1 MFATYLIGLREG
13 LEATLVVSI
22 LVAFLVKSQ
31 RRDRL
36 PQVWAGVGLAV
47 ALSVVFGSLIQYTS
61 TSLLRTSESREFFEA
76 VTSVAAVVFVT
87 WMIFWMRRAAR
98 SIAGELRGKL
108 TEALAVGSLAVAG
121 MAFLA
126 VVREGLETALIFY
139 AAAESVAG
147 GTGAG
152 SLLALIGG
160 IVTAVVI
167 GFGLYRSALKINL
180 SRFFTWTGALLI
192 LVAAGILKYG
202 VHDFQEAGVLPGLNN
217 QAFDISATLDPNAWY
232 GALLAGMFNIT
243 AAPTVLELI
252 AWVAYAVPVLVL
264 FLRKPAAAPAKPAAS
279 APAPSPAATTTTTV
293 TSPAEA
299 TVAPV
304 EPARPAATPTEAE
317 PAAPVDET
325 APAERPQPAAAAPSP
340 RA

>member
-47 ALSVVFGSLIQYTS
+47 ALSVGFGSLIQCTS
-61 TSLLRTSESREFFEA
+61 TSLLRTSESRELFEA

-98 SIAGELRGKL
+98 TIAGELRGKL
-108 TEALAVGSLAVAG
+108 TDALAVGSLAVAG

-126 VVREGLETALIFY
+126 VIREGLETALIFY
-139 AAAESVAG
+139 AAAESAAG
-147 GTGAG
+147 GTGPG
-152 SLLALIGG
+152 SLLALAGG
-160 IVTAVVI
+160 IATAVVI
-167 GFGLYRSALKINL
+167 GFLLYRSAVRINL

-202 VHDFQEAGVLPGLNN
+202 VHDFQEAGVLPGLNDL
-217 QAFDISATLDPNAWY
+217 AFDISATFDPSSWY

-243 AAPTVLELI
+243 AAPTVLELV

-264 FLRKPAAAPAKPAAS
+264 FLRKPAQPAQPAKPAR
-279 APAPSPAATTTTTV
+279 
-293 TSPAEA
+293 PAE
-299 TVAPV
+299 PV
-304 EPARPAATPTEAE
+304 
-317 PAAPVDET
+317 
-325 APAERPQPAAAAPSP
+325 PAAAPAADTSDAPADVAAVPSP

>member
-47 ALSVVFGSLIQYTS
+47 VLSVVFGSLIQYTS

-152 SLLALIGG
+152 SLLALVGG
-160 IVTAVVI
+160 IATAVVI
-167 GFGLYRSALKINL
+167 GFLLYRSALKINL

-264 FLRKPAAAPAKPAAS
+264 FLRKPAAPAKPPV
-279 APAPSPAATTTTTV
+279 APATAAPTAAPVANTPTAAPAGNAPAESTATT
-293 TSPAEA
+293 P
-299 TVAPV
+299 
-304 EPARPAATPTEAE
+304 E
-317 PAAPVDET
+317 PAAPAAVD
-325 APAERPQPAAAAPSP
+325 AAAVPSP